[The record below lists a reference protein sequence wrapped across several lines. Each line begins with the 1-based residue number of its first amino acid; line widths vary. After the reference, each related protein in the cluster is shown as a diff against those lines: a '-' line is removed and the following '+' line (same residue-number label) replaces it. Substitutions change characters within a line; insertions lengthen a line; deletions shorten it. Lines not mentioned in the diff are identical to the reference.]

1 MAFRLIR
8 ERREKRRVAK
18 LDEIFQVTQLQTKK
32 NCSGKNNKRAHSP
45 MYLIHDVCA
54 VFQIYMMRY
63 RNFKK
68 ASLIQDRDKSNTGK
82 ISFDQLGDI
91 FRIYQVKTNAFNAS
105 NIK

>member
-18 LDEIFQVTQLQTKK
+18 LDEIFQVIELQTKK
-32 NCSGKNNKRAHSP
+32 NCSWKNNKKAHSP
-45 MYLIHDVCA
+45 YLMHDVC
-54 VFQIYMMRY
+54 VLFQICMLQY
-63 RNFKK
+63 RNFKR